1 MKLTTRE
8 KTELF
13 GEGVIT
19 LILLLLLN
27 LSVIVLF
34 SQALFNNPGLKFGF
48 ITIKHSIFTNP
59 GAPFQNHGA
68 GPRPWWMDLLTWQN
82 ILAGVMGIV
91 DLIVI
96 YWRLLRRYNLIQLR
110 HVIDE
115 IHYIAD
121 GHFDHRI
128 PFKINSENQKVVDSV
143 NSLVD
148 SVIES
153 MEEERSIERSKDELI
168 TNVSHDIRTPLTSII
183 GYLGLIESGGYKS
196 KEELLKYTHIAFFKS
211 KQMKSLADDLFEY
224 SKARTISNNLQ
235 YNKVNVK
242 QLIEQLA
249 ISSEL
254 EAEKKGLQI
263 VTECND
269 NQLFVEADAEK
280 LGRIFNNLITN
291 ALKYGKGAKHIFLSA
306 SQANANEVVITVA
319 NDGEP
324 IPKKS
329 INQIFERFYR
339 VETSRNKST
348 GGTGLGLA
356 IVQNIVDSH
365 NGFIKVESDKK
376 LTSFA
381 IHLPIHA
388 NHPLKKTGFK
398 KLQSK
403 DKKEN

>member
-27 LSVIVLF
+27 LSIIVLF
-34 SQALFNNPGLKFGF
+34 SQALFNNPGVKFGF
-48 ITIKHSIFTNP
+48 ITIKHSIFNNP
-59 GAPFQNHGA
+59 GAPFQNPSGN
-68 GPRPWWMDLLTWQN
+68 PVPWWMNLLTWQN
-82 ILAGVMGIV
+82 ILAGVMGIIDMV
-91 DLIVI
+91 VI
-96 YWRLLRRYNLIQLR
+96 YWRLLRRYHLIQLR

-115 IHYIAD
+115 IHYIAA

-128 PFKINSENQKVVDSV
+128 PYQVNSESQKVVESV

-153 MEEERSIERSKDELI
+153 MNEEREIERSKDELI

-183 GYLGLIESGGYKS
+183 GYLGLIESGGYRS
-196 KEELLKYTHIAFFKS
+196 QEELLKYTHIAFFKS

-224 SKARTISNNLQ
+224 SKARTISTNLQ
-235 YNKVNVK
+235 HNKINVK

-249 ISSEL
+249 ISSEW
-254 EAEKKGLQI
+254 EAEKKGMEISTQCDDDHLLI
-263 VTECND
+263 
-269 NQLFVEADAEK
+269 EADAEK
-280 LGRIFNNLITN
+280 LGRVFNNLISN
-291 ALKYGKGAKHIFLSA
+291 ALKYGKGAKHIYLSA
-306 SQANANEVVITVA
+306 QKLNVNEAVITVA

-324 IPKKS
+324 IPKKA
-329 INQIFERFYR
+329 IDQIFERFYR
-339 VETSRNKST
+339 VETSRNKAT

-356 IVQNIVDSH
+356 IVQNIVESH
-365 NGFIKVESDKK
+365 NGFINVESNRK
-376 LTSFA
+376 LTSFS

-388 NHPLKKTGFK
+388 DHPLKQTGFK

-403 DKKEN
+403 DKKDK

>member
-59 GAPFQNHGA
+59 GAPFQNPSGRPA
-68 GPRPWWMDLLTWQN
+68 PWWMDFLTWQN
-82 ILAGVMGIV
+82 ILSAVMGIV
-91 DLIVI
+91 DLVVI
-96 YWRLLRRYNLIQLR
+96 YWRLLRRYHLIQLR

-153 MEEERSIERSKDELI
+153 MDEERSIERSKDELI

-183 GYLGLIESGGYKS
+183 GYLGLIEAGGYRS
-196 KEELLKYTHIAFFKS
+196 QAELLKYTHIAFFKS

-224 SKARTISNNLQ
+224 SKARTLPRNLQ
-235 YNKVNVK
+235 MNRINVK
-242 QLIEQLA
+242 QLVEQLA

-254 EAEKKGLQI
+254 EAEKKNIQI
-263 VTECND
+263 ETECKDND
-269 NQLFVEADAEK
+269 IFIEADAEK
-280 LGRIFNNLITN
+280 LGRVFNNLITN
-291 ALKYGKGAKHIFLSA
+291 ALKYGKDAKHIYLTA
-306 SQANANEVVITVA
+306 SQVNSNEAVITVS

-339 VETSRNKST
+339 VETSRNKAT

-365 NGFIKVESDKK
+365 NGFINVESNRK

-381 IHLPIHA
+381 IHLPVHA
-388 NHPLKKTGFK
+388 DQPLKKSGFE
-398 KLQSK
+398 KLQST
-403 DKKEN
+403 DKKDN